1 MSKPEASKLTKST
14 ASINPALPVAL
25 SDATMKCLE
34 EGKQLRSSPFLKKIQ
49 HRLLELEIEL
59 QASRGE
65 EPEGAVGAMSHTSHN
80 LAHEV
85 RILKEHCNCLSPIGR
100 LPLEVLT
107 KIFALLTSNAIDGW
121 MMTRKHPIIPLT
133 HVCRDWRASALQCPP
148 LWSDLTYLT
157 PRVMELA
164 FNRSGND
171 PLEITFIAG
180 KHRFTDVHRKALSQT
195 GRLLSVGIEA
205 KSKHALREYVSCF
218 SRSAPILEDLSL
230 KSGTELGRWTL
241 PDGLLKGG
249 TPSLKDLSLIR
260 TGIPWSKI
268 PVSSQLTHLTLNE
281 WDMMTL
287 GAETEAV
294 LAFLKQT
301 PLLQYLNLSS
311 SLPYDALCYEPS
323 DSSLIVTLPAL
334 QEMRLHELSST
345 LMEFLPFLRI
355 PATTKVK
362 LAFADDSEAFG
373 VIDVEA
379 IGMVLGTLKWIQG
392 GSGAAGS
399 RMVTKFHFS
408 GWFLDEDDDDFEDEE
423 VLYASFWFGEDPDP
437 GLELTIARD
446 ESVNVD
452 KLLAAFR
459 WRLDFSSLHSF
470 TLSDT
475 GAPSSSKFAV
485 SAFAWR
491 IVFGQL
497 PLLRTVELNR
507 SWPTEFILA
516 THPTLLEKLGVGS
529 GFPALTT
536 IVWEEIDWCEVV
548 EESDEGE
555 LAGCALQAGFLVDFL
570 ADRPEP
576 QVELHIRGCLGFSR
590 KDFAQVQAIVPELKI
605 QWDGFCD

>member
-1 MSKPEASKLTKST
+1 MPKPEASELTKST
-14 ASINPALPVAL
+14 TSINPSLPVAL

-49 HRLLELEIEL
+49 RRLLELEIEL

-65 EPEGAVGAMSHTSHN
+65 EPEGAVGAMPHTSHD

-107 KIFALLTSNAIDGW
+107 KDLCTAHIKRNRRLDDDEEAPNNPIDPCLPRLESVRFAMS
-121 MMTRKHPIIPLT
+121 
-133 HVCRDWRASALQCPP
+133 SP
-148 LWSDLTYLT
+148 LWSDISYLT

-164 FNRSGND
+164 FSRSGTA
-171 PLEITFIAG
+171 PLEIVFIPG

-195 GRLLSVGIEA
+195 GRLLSVDIEA
-205 KSKHALREYVSCF
+205 RSKHALREYVSCF
-218 SRSAPILEDLSL
+218 SRSAPILEELSL
-230 KSGTELGRWTL
+230 KSGTDLGRWTL

-249 TPSLKDLSLIR
+249 TPSLKYLSLIR

-281 WDMMTL
+281 WDMITL
-287 GAETEAV
+287 GGETEAV

-301 PLLQYLNLSS
+301 PLLRYLSLSS

-355 PATTKVK
+355 PATTKIK

-379 IGMVLGTLKWIQG
+379 IGMVLGTLKRIQR

-408 GWFLDEDDDDFEDEE
+408 GWFLDEDDDDFEGEE
-423 VLYASFWFGEDPDP
+423 VLYASFWFGEDLDP

-452 KLLAAFR
+452 GLLATFR
-459 WRLDFSSLHSF
+459 KKLDFSSLHSF
-470 TLSDT
+470 TLSNT
-475 GAPSSSKFAV
+475 WAPSSSKFAV
-485 SAFAWR
+485 SGGAWR
-491 IVFGQL
+491 IVFGSL

-507 SWPTEFILA
+507 SWPTAFILA
-516 THPTLLEKLGVGS
+516 THPSSVAEKLGVGS

-536 IVWEEIDWCEVV
+536 IVWEEIDWCKVV
-548 EESDEGE
+548 EEGDDGE
-555 LAGCALQAGFLVDFL
+555 LAGCPLQACGSGGFYGGS
-570 ADRPEP
+570 A
-576 QVELHIRGCLGFSR
+576 GATG
-590 KDFAQVQAIVPELKI
+590 
-605 QWDGFCD
+605 